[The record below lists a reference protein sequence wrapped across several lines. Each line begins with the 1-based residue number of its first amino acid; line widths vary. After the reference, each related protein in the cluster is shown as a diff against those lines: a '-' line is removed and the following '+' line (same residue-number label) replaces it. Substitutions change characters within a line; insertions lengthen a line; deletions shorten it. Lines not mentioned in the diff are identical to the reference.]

1 MGERGGVGTF
11 ATILALI
18 AIVVGAL
25 AVSRAHAALHR
36 RATARVEGTPPA
48 VALSSI
54 HVLGNGPAPFALDAR
69 AAMLIDAKTGQ
80 VLYSYDEHEKIQ
92 PASLAKIMTFLI
104 VLDAV
109 KNGKVS
115 PESMVTISEN
125 AWRLSMD
132 QTVSHMFL
140 KVGQQVSVRD
150 LLYGLMV
157 SSGND
162 AAVALAEYVA
172 GSTDAFTNMMNDKA
186 KALGLDDTHF
196 ANPDGL
202 PVEGESTSAADM
214 VKLGRAL
221 LMAHP
226 EATQYT
232 SAKDYVFDNIHQNN
246 FNSLLFHDSRVNGIK
261 TGHVSEAGYHLV
273 ASASSNGTDL
283 ISAVLGTPSEEKR
296 RDETEK
302 LLDWAFRTFISYQPD
317 LAAKVPATIPVTG
330 GVVNSV
336 KIGPETTPAITLV
349 RGQERHVSVSW
360 APNARYVYAPF
371 ARGTKVGEVEISLND
386 KLWGSIPIVT
396 EAGVS
401 RAGIFKRIHDRIMR
415 VL

>member
-1 MGERGGVGTF
+1 MGERGGFGTLSRL
-11 ATILALI
+11 TALI
-18 AIVVGAL
+18 LIGIGMA
-25 AVSRAHAALHR
+25 AVSPAYAARHR
-36 RATARVEGTPPA
+36 RATARVEAAPPA
-48 VALSSI
+48 EPLSAI

-69 AAMLIDAKTGQ
+69 AAMLIDAKTGD
-80 VLYSYDEHEKIQ
+80 VLYSYHEHEKIQ
-92 PASLAKIMTFLI
+92 PASLAKIMTFFL
-104 VLDAV
+104 VLDAM

-115 PESMVTISEN
+115 SDSMVTISVN

-140 KVGQQVSVRD
+140 KVGQQVPLRD

-186 KALGLDDTHF
+186 KALGLEDTHF

-221 LMAHP
+221 LIAHP
-226 EATQYT
+226 EAIKYT
-232 SAKDYVFDNIHQNN
+232 SAKDYVFNNIHQNN

-273 ASASSNGTDL
+273 ASAESNGTHL
-283 ISAVLGTPSEEKR
+283 ISAVLGTPSEERR

-302 LLDWAFRTFISYQPD
+302 LLDWAFRTYISYQPD
-317 LAAKVPATIPVTG
+317 LAAKVPPTMPVTG
-330 GVVNSV
+330 GAVDGV

-349 RGQERHVSVSW
+349 RGQERRVSVSW
-360 APNARYVYAPF
+360 APNARYIYAPF
-371 ARGTKVGEVEISLND
+371 PKGTKVGEVEISLND

-396 EAGVS
+396 ESAVAEG
-401 RAGIFKRIHDRIMR
+401 GIFKRIHDRIMR
-415 VL
+415 AL